1 MSGRVN
7 IIQPKK
13 IFDNADMS
21 ATLTSEEIFME
32 HVGGFSIDME
42 WTTSDIAGA
51 FEIQVSNGLTWH
63 TIPESQLNIQGNLS
77 VASADGTGFVNVVD
91 HQGYKFR
98 IVFTPTSGATGT
110 VNAIIGGKAL

>member
-21 ATLTSEEIFME
+21 TTLTSEEIFME
-32 HVGGFSIDME
+32 RVGGFSIDME
-42 WTTSDIAGA
+42 WVTADIEGA

-63 TIPESQLNIQGNLS
+63 TIPEAQLNIQGDLS
-77 VASADGTGFVNVVD
+77 VTSADGTGFINVVD

-98 IVFTPTSGATGT
+98 VVFTPSAGTTGT
-110 VNAIIGGKAL
+110 LNAIIGGKAL